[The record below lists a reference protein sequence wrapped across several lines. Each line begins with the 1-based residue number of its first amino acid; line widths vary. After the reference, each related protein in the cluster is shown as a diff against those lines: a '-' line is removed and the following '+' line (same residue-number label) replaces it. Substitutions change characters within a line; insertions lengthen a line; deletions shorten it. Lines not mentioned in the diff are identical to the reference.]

1 MGFLTFD
8 STLHFYNLKPGLT
21 QPQSLVVSELDEPF
35 LPLPDDMLVNLSESR
50 QVSSAGA
57 GGCGGLLSW
66 CWWLWQAVV
75 HAAAGVYGPLMPLAM
90 PWKEAKASHPMY
102 LFWM

>member
-50 QVSSAGA
+50 EV
-57 GGCGGLLSW
+57 GGWHGRTSLPCFI
-66 CWWLWQAVV
+66 
-75 HAAAGVYGPLMPLAM
+75 
-90 PWKEAKASHPMY
+90 Y
-102 LFWM
+102 LFIYLNYRSTRQYQALLPCRWPFTNSVISHM